1 MATNV
6 PTLGFKLTMQA
17 VLAAVKARVAC
28 LIIGAPGVGK
38 SAMMDMVAAE
48 MAGQLGMEYP
58 LHTFLASTCDATDIG
73 GFPIVQGD
81 RLHRIPMEEILAC
94 SAAPGLLFM
103 DEMTTVPPS
112 VQGPCLRLFHE
123 RKAGGKTLH
132 KLSAIVAA
140 CNPPEQ
146 APGANELS
154 AAMTNRNMVVK
165 LKPEFDEV
173 REYFLNL
180 DGPTG
185 THAVAKVSLAA
196 AEKQANDALAA
207 AQGAKGSPKS
217 TPKTEEVVR
226 SPLNEAARDW
236 AATVA
241 IETRLLQL
249 DPPDASIHSM
259 SPWASPRAVE
269 KALRV
274 LVEAEAMGAPMDVQ
288 YAVLAGLMG
297 EESAAAYMGIKKY
310 RQDLPSVD
318 EVRANP
324 DKAKV
329 PAAKEQQIAAVGVV
343 MRAADV
349 NSYAAWIYA
358 SRLTNQEVQ
367 IAVARQLMTVGDKG
381 PGAMQLAGIQA
392 KTKMLAAARQ
402 QIKRQ

>member
-6 PTLGFKLTMQA
+6 PTLGFKATMQA
-17 VLAAVKARVAC
+17 VLAAVRARVAC
-28 LIIGAPGVGK
+28 LIIGSPGVGK
-38 SAMMDMVAAE
+38 SAMMELVAREASIH
-48 MAGQLGMEYP
+48 LGTEYP

-94 SAAPGLLFM
+94 SVAPGLLFM

-123 RKAGGKTLH
+123 RKAGGKSLH
-132 KLSAIVAA
+132 PLSAIVAA

-154 AAMTNRNMVVK
+154 AAMTNRNMIVR

-180 DGPTG
+180 DGPQG
-185 THAVAKVSLAA
+185 AAPAVKVSLAA
-196 AEKQANDALAA
+196 AEKQAQDALAA
-207 AQGAKGSPKS
+207 AQAGKPAKGGSKA
-217 TPKTEEVVR
+217 EEIQR

-241 IETRLLQL
+241 VEPRLLQL
-249 DPPDASIHSM
+249 DPPEASIHSM
-259 SPWASPRAVE
+259 APWASPRAVE

-274 LVEAEAMGAPMDVQ
+274 LVEAEAMGATIDVQ
-288 YAVLAGLMG
+288 YTVMAGLMG

-310 RQDLPSVD
+310 RADLPSVD

-329 PAAKEQQIAAVGVV
+329 PSAKEQQIAAVGVV
-343 MRAADV
+343 MRAADT

>member
-6 PTLGFKLTMQA
+6 PVLNFKNCMQA
-17 VLAAVKARVAC
+17 VIAAVKAQVAV
-28 LIIGAPGVGK
+28 LIIGSPGIGK
-38 SAMMDMVAAE
+38 SAMMQLVADRIALDT
-48 MAGQLGMEYP
+48 GTEYP

-73 GFPIVQGD
+73 GFPVVQGD

-94 SAAPGLLFM
+94 SEGPGILFM

-132 KLSAIVAA
+132 KKSAIVAA
-140 CNPPEQ
+140 CNRPEE

-154 AAMTNRNMVVK
+154 AAMTNRNLIVE

-173 REYFLNL
+173 CEYFMNL
-180 DGPTG
+180 DGPQAEARVT
-185 THAVAKVSLAA
+185 LAQ
-196 AEKQANDALAA
+196 AEKQAQESLQALQGGGKASKGKDAA
-207 AQGAKGSPKS
+207 A
-217 TPKTEEVVR
+217 VVR
-226 SPLNEAARDW
+226 SPLNELARDW
-236 AATVA
+236 AATVRM
-241 IETRLLQL
+241 EPRLLQMT
-249 DPPDASIHSM
+249 PPDASIHSM
-259 SPWASPRAVE
+259 APWASPRAVE

-274 LVEAEAMGAPMDVQ
+274 AVEAEAMGASIDVQ
-288 YAVLAGLMG
+288 YAVIAGLMG

-310 RQDLPSVD
+310 RADLPSVD

-324 DKAKV
+324 DKAKM
-329 PAAKEQQIAAVGVV
+329 PDKREQQIAAIGVI

-349 NSYAAWIYA
+349 SSYAAWIYA

-367 IAVARQLMTVGDKG
+367 IAVSRQLMTVPDRG
-381 PGAMQLAGIQA
+381 PASIALAGIQA
-392 KTKMLAAARQ
+392 KTKMLAGARQ